1 MGNLSH
7 RYFNNK
13 ISDFCAQIF
22 GQKVLII
29 EGNDSIEFSHINFEN
44 TTFIG
49 VTNNVSGNS
58 SHRKAP
64 FKLD

>member
-13 ISDFCAQIF
+13 MSNFYAQYF
-22 GQKVLII
+22 WSKVLII

-49 VTNNVSGNS
+49 GTSNVGGNS
-58 SHRKAP
+58 SHRKHP
-64 FKLD
+64 SN

>member
-1 MGNLSH
+1 M
-7 RYFNNK
+7 
-13 ISDFCAQIF
+13 SDFCAQIL

>member
-13 ISDFCAQIF
+13 MSNFYAQIL

-49 VTNNVSGNS
+49 GTSNVGGNS

>member
-13 ISDFCAQIF
+13 MSNFYAQIL

-44 TTFIG
+44 TTLLG
-49 VTNNVSGNS
+49 VLAMLVAIQAIEKHPSN
-58 SHRKAP
+58 
-64 FKLD
+64 

>member
-1 MGNLSH
+1 MSNF
-7 RYFNNK
+7 Y
-13 ISDFCAQIF
+13 AQIL

-49 VTNNVSGNS
+49 GTSNVGGNS